1 MNKLFFL
8 LVLISLKTCECEYKG
23 YYSFVNWNPKLNAFE
38 NISVNI
44 GELKIN
50 PNIENC
56 FCKKNQI
63 TIEGIVQSKEML
75 SGSERELK
83 SYVVIL
89 ECDDKNK
96 IVDTLFSTK
105 LNGKFKFSLIE
116 KNSNYVVFKY
126 SDNPQGIKY
135 KISNFK
141 K

>member
-1 MNKLFFL
+1 
-8 LVLISLKTCECEYKG
+8 
-23 YYSFVNWNPKLNAFE
+23 
-38 NISVNI
+38 
-44 GELKIN
+44 
-50 PNIENC
+50 
-56 FCKKNQI
+56 
-63 TIEGIVQSKEML
+63 ML

-83 SYVVIL
+83 SYIVIL

-135 KISNFK
+135 KISDFK

>member
-8 LVLISLKTCECEYKG
+8 LILISLKTCECGYKG
-23 YYSFVNWNPKLNAFE
+23 NYSFVNWNPKLNVFE
-38 NISVNI
+38 NVSINI
-44 GELKIN
+44 GELKIS

-56 FCKKNQI
+56 FCKENRI
-63 TIEGIVQSKEML
+63 TIEGIIQSKEML

-96 IVDTLFSTK
+96 IVDTLFLTK
-105 LNGKFKFSLIE
+105 LNGKFKLSLIE

-135 KISNFK
+135 KISDFK